1 MLGISS
7 VSDDGTAVG
16 TLATASSPR
25 DVVTLDLAG
34 AEEPQLLTVLNADL
48 LHGIELAGYEEIW
61 YDSYDGTEVQGW
73 IVTPPGFDPAGEYPL
88 MLVIHGGPHAMYD
101 VGFSYERQ
109 SYAANGYVVLFTNP
123 RGSTGY
129 GTDFGNAVDNA
140 YPGKFDYEDLMSG
153 VDVVVDRGYID
164 TSRMYIEGC
173 SGGGILTLWSIA
185 HTDRFAAA
193 ASRCPV
199 TNWIA
204 VAGLT
209 DMTARVF
216 SQFDVPFWED
226 PSDWIQQSPLF
237 HVGRVNTPTLLM
249 TGVRDAR
256 TPIGEAEQYYASLK
270 FRGVPTRL
278 IRMNDEWHG
287 TDRVRPSNFI
297 RTRLYIMSWWD
308 MWTNE
313 ERLTRLEN

>member
-1 MLGISS
+1 
-7 VSDDGTAVG
+7 
-16 TLATASSPR
+16 
-25 DVVTLDLAG
+25 
-34 AEEPQLLTVLNADL
+34 
-48 LHGIELAGYEEIW
+48 
-61 YDSYDGTEVQGW
+61 
-73 IVTPPGFDPAGEYPL
+73 
-88 MLVIHGGPHAMYD
+88 
-101 VGFSYERQ
+101 
-109 SYAANGYVVLFTNP
+109 
-123 RGSTGY
+123 
-129 GTDFGNAVDNA
+129 
-140 YPGKFDYEDLMSG
+140 MSG

-164 TSRMYIEGC
+164 TNRMYIEGC

-185 HTDRFAAA
+185 HTDRFAAT

-204 VAGLT
+204 VSGLT